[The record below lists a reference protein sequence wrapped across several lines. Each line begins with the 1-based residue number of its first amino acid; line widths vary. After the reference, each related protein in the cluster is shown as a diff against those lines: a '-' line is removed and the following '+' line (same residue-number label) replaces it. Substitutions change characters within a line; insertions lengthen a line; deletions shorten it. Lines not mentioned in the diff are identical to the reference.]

1 MSRRRGFTLIEL
13 LVVIAIIALLMS
25 ILMPAMSRVRKQ
37 ARAVACQSNLKQW
50 GMMFFM
56 YAEDNSGLFMKRTN
70 TTGRWIDVLYDYYY
84 RNDKFRTC
92 PEAMRIAFPN
102 YPPGASSYAL
112 MGGNATTAWGK
123 IAGTV
128 SDRPGGMW
136 GSYGLNGWVYDPG
149 AETVYDKPAEY
160 HWRTHN
166 VKGASQI
173 PLFLDCALW
182 VGWPDNSDS
191 VPQIENPGDFPS
203 VADSMCRFII
213 NRHHQAINGIY
224 LDQSVKKIWLKQL
237 FRQKW
242 SKRFNPNGDQPY
254 WAGEAPWM
262 ASFKGD

>member
-92 PEAMRIAFPN
+92 PEATRIAFPE

-123 IAGTV
+123 
-128 SDRPGGMW
+128 
-136 GSYGLNGWVYDPG
+136 
-149 AETVYDKPAEY
+149 
-160 HWRTHN
+160 
-166 VKGASQI
+166 
-173 PLFLDCALW
+173 
-182 VGWPDNSDS
+182 
-191 VPQIENPGDFPS
+191 
-203 VADSMCRFII
+203 
-213 NRHHQAINGIY
+213 
-224 LDQSVKKIWLKQL
+224 
-237 FRQKW
+237 KW
-242 SKRFNPNGDQPY
+242 SMTNRQNTIGERTTSKGRHRSRCSSIALFGS
-254 WAGEAPWM
+254 AGRTIPTASHRSKIPATSPPWPIPCVG
-262 ASFKGD
+262 SSSIGTTRRSTGSTWISR